1 MTGGR
6 SFRKAFK
13 PEDLFDAYNAATPG
27 STWNGGYY
35 VDIATGKEK
44 KNHMLVYEDLYIFGN
59 GYMHMTEV
67 EVPEKYKKIK

>member
-1 MTGGR
+1 M
-6 SFRKAFK
+6 
-13 PEDLFDAYNAATPG
+13 
-27 STWNGGYY
+27 
-35 VDIATGKEK
+35 DIATGKEK